1 MMSFS
6 KGAIAGYLALVFA
19 SGAAV
24 GGFGT
29 RLYTVSSVVANIG
42 KGTIQSPEEMR
53 KKFVDDLRTRLKLS
67 DDQVMKLNLILD
79 EARGRFH
86 EAHDK
91 MRPEL
96 EAIRQNQIDGVRAM
110 LTPEQRA
117 AYEKLIKERE
127 EKRKLSGPGRGP
139 GF

>member
-6 KGAIAGYLALVFA
+6 KGAIAGYMALVFV
-19 SGAAV
+19 SGTAV
-24 GGFGT
+24 GGFGA
-29 RLYTVSSVVANIG
+29 RLYMVSSVVANPA
-42 KGTIQSPEEMR
+42 PEEMR
-53 KKFVDDLRTRLKLS
+53 KKFVEGMRTRLKLS

-86 EAHDK
+86 ETHDK

-96 EAIRQNQIDGVRAM
+96 EAIRQNQVDSVRAM

-117 AYEKLIKERE
+117 EYERLIKERD